1 MAVRSMLIRR
11 DSVRKTAKVVH
22 HADMACLI
30 NSIRALASDQAEF
43 IQLCHIKDYM
53 QLDFLFGNLCWSQ
66 S

>member
-1 MAVRSMLIRR
+1 MVGSMLIRR

-22 HADMACLI
+22 RADTACLI
-30 NSIRALASDQAEF
+30 NSIPALALDQAEF
-43 IQLCHIKDYM
+43 IQLCHIRDYV

>member
-1 MAVRSMLIRR
+1 MVRSTLIRR

-30 NSIRALASDQAEF
+30 NSIRALALDQAAF
-43 IQLCHIKDYM
+43 MQLCHIKDYT
-53 QLDFLFGNLCWSQ
+53 QLDFLFGNLCRSQ